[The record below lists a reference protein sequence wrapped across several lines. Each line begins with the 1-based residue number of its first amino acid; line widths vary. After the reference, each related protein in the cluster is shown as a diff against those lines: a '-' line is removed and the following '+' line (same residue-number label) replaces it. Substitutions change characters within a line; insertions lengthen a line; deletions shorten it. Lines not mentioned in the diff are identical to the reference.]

1 MHTDVTQTLLNHR
14 SYHKYKDTPVPV
26 EQLDTILRCAQAAPS
41 WIHGQQVSMIVVKDQ
56 TRKGE
61 LARLA
66 GGQQHVAEAPVFIV
80 FCADFHR
87 AHLTSQLA
95 GQPFEAIRDVDVL
108 LVGATDV
115 GLAMAGAIASAES
128 YGLGTL
134 PIGGIRRSMQEVSD
148 LLQLPEYVVPV
159 AGLCLGY
166 PDEQVEQ
173 KPRLP
178 QALVVHEEQY
188 QAAQSEDLEAYDEM
202 YKDYLRQQGVPIHDW
217 TKRVANFYAGSHYN
231 GGYRGVAE
239 LLRRQGFPCEDIK
252 D

>member
-1 MHTDVTQTLLNHR
+1 MLMNVTETLLNHR
-14 SYHKYKDTPVPV
+14 SYHKYKDIPVPV

-41 WIHGQQVSMIVVKDQ
+41 WIHGQQVSMIVVKDPI
-56 TRKGE
+56 RKAE

-87 AHLTSQLA
+87 AHTASQMA
-95 GQPFEAIRDVDVL
+95 DQPFEAIQHVDVL

-115 GLAMAGAIASAES
+115 GLAMASAIAAAES
-128 YGLGTL
+128 YELGTL

-148 LLQLPEYVVPV
+148 LLQLPNYVFPV
-159 AGLCLGY
+159 AGLCIGY

-178 QALVVHEEQY
+178 QSLAVHQEQY
-188 QAAQSEDLEAYDEM
+188 HAAKPEDLEAYDER
-202 YKDYLRQQGVPIHDW
+202 YKDYLRKQGAPVHEW
-217 TKRVANFYAGSHYN
+217 TKRVAKFYAGSHYN
-231 GGYRGVAE
+231 GGYKGVAE
-239 LLRRQGFPCEDIK
+239 LLRRQGFFCNDIK
-252 D
+252 E